1 MKTLAEAK
9 RKIEIGNKVLVK
21 NFIKEK
27 EEIREVTGKNTVSI
41 TTYSPT
47 TRNTMKNTV
56 GADIIME
63 WQRARDTRIIGNKVQ
78 FLAKE
83 GLVDN
88 HTIKDLKEK
97 GIDYWLELE
106 VLQKGTN
113 KEKDFKVNLKKYFTI

>member
-9 RKIEIGNKVLVK
+9 RKIEIGNKVFVK

-47 TRNTMKNTV
+47 TKSIMKNTV
-56 GADIIME
+56 GADVIME
-63 WQRARDTRIIGNKVQ
+63 WQRARDTRIVGNKVQ

-97 GIDYWLELE
+97 GMDYWLELE
-106 VLQKGTN
+106 VL
-113 KEKDFKVNLKKYFTI
+113 

>member
-47 TRNTMKNTV
+47 TRNIMKNTV

-106 VLQKGTN
+106 VL
-113 KEKDFKVNLKKYFTI
+113 